1 MPKNHSYSIPLLR
14 PGRIALILLL
24 ACCGLVQAEDM
35 LVVDFPIRAPVGAVP
50 ERLEGPPRQ
59 VVAPDGTGYAEF
71 SLLPIREDFDLLV
84 TVIFREDQEKGPS
97 LFWIGDTPSRQVNL
111 SDDLAEGVRGYNQ
124 RSVMIPKEVSSM
136 AGKLIVHGDQ
146 PKILRVRLDWAPARK
161 VYATTDQRPVTF
173 IMSDRLLQNTDLTGQ
188 RPLGLPDIW
197 FGRIL
202 EASLQEEP
210 ESLSENLEFVVPIEQ
225 PVAQG
230 LFSAKF
236 LGLPLDQAV
245 EVWINGTKIG
255 NLQPFLPALS
265 DPGYL
270 SDESGNP
277 VYAGWRT
284 GALHM
289 APDLLKA
296 GENSIVIVA
305 PDGEVF
311 LRDAVLQLRASGE
324 VGSAES
330 DKNDVTASLDIL

>member
-1 MPKNHSYSIPLLR
+1 MPKSHPNSIPLLK

-24 ACCGLVQAEDM
+24 ACGGLVQAEDT
-35 LVVDFPIRAPVGAVP
+35 LVVDFPIQAPVGAVP

-59 VVAPDGTGYAEF
+59 VVAPDGNGYAEF

-97 LFWIGDTPSRQVNL
+97 LFWIGDTPSRQVSL

-136 AGKLIVHGDQ
+136 AGKLIAHGDQ
-146 PKILRVRLDWAPARK
+146 SKILRVRLDWAPARK
-161 VYATTDQRPVTF
+161 VYATTDQRPVTV
-173 IMSDRLLQNTDLTGQ
+173 IMSDRFLQNTDLTGQ
-188 RPLGLPDIW
+188 RTLSPPDIW

-210 ESLSENLEFVVPIEQ
+210 ESLAENLEFAIQIEQ

-236 LGLPLDQAV
+236 LGLPLDQEV
-245 EVWINGTKIG
+245 EVWINGTQAG
-255 NLQPFLPALS
+255 NLQPLLPALS

-270 SDESGNP
+270 NDESGNP

-284 GALHM
+284 GSLHI
-289 APDLLKA
+289 APDLLLA
-296 GENSIVIVA
+296 GENSIVIVT
-305 PDGEVF
+305 PGQEVF

-324 VGSAES
+324 VGSNQS
-330 DKNDVTASLDIL
+330 DENDVTTSLDTL